1 MPTRSSAV
9 FWAQE
14 GVHLCHLDRNTGDHG
29 ENPLKNIDFGRAARA
44 TFFEGGAAPFFE
56 GRGSIFE
63 RKKSLCFREKMCGD
77 SFVGTQD
84 VRELCNRSKIK
95 NLFFRP

>member
-29 ENPLKNIDFGRAARA
+29 ENPLKIIDFRVRLL
-44 TFFEGGAAPFFE
+44 FFEGGAATFFE
-56 GRGSIFE
+56 GRGHFFE
-63 RKKSLCFREKMCGD
+63 RKKSLCFREKTCGD

-95 NLFFRP
+95 KIFFRP